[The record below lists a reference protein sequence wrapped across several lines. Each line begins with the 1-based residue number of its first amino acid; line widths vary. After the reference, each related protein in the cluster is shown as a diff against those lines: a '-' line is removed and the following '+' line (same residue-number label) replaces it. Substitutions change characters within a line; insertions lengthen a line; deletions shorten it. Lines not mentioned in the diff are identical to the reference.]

1 MQLQQHALNAVGV
14 LIDVLNK
21 KDATIDL
28 FLRGEIL
35 GS

>member
-1 MQLQQHALNAVGV
+1 MQLQQHALNAVRV

-21 KDATIDL
+21 KDAPIDL
-28 FLRGEIL
+28 FLGREIL